1 MEVDENSVDN
11 EGPTMFVYL
20 FSGWKLWV
28 HQLLLNFY
36 ISFVVYRSQYSRT
49 SDDIKSMIKLA
60 KLNEKQLTDV
70 TQVIYYGDTE
80 SSDDW
85 KLLEL
90 NGPLLKAVEEGQVL
104 SFKGK
109 KQIRQIL

>member
-1 MEVDENSVDN
+1 
-11 EGPTMFVYL
+11 
-20 FSGWKLWV
+20 
-28 HQLLLNFY
+28 
-36 ISFVVYRSQYSRT
+36 
-49 SDDIKSMIKLA
+49 MIKLA

-80 SSDDW
+80 SNEDW

-90 NGPLLKAVEEGQVL
+90 NEPLLKAVEEGQVL

-109 KQIRQIL
+109 KK